1 MLCGF
6 FFSFYFTN
14 VIICLEGVDF
24 MSDLEGLTI
33 VMLLLV
39 VPILIFL
46 LLILVLEIIGRW
58 KLFKKAGKNG
68 WEAIV
73 PFYSSYVYVE
83 ISGLNWWYFLL
94 VIANSFTVIVEDLQ
108 ILAYPVSLI
117 GIFFCNYNISKKL
130 HKDTLF
136 AVLMTLFPFIM
147 LPLIGFSKN
156 YQWDNK
162 VRVSCNGPING
173 NDSSNNNSF
182 DGDFNSSEAMNSN
195 SYDNN
200 TNEIKYCSGCGAKLE
215 KSSKFCFN
223 CGREI

>member
-1 MLCGF
+1 
-6 FFSFYFTN
+6 
-14 VIICLEGVDF
+14 

-33 VMLLLV
+33 VMLLLA

-173 NDSSNNNSF
+173 NDSYNNNSF
-182 DGDFNSSEAMNSN
+182 GGDFNSSEAMNSN

-215 KSSKFCFN
+215 KSSKFCSN

>member
-1 MLCGF
+1 
-6 FFSFYFTN
+6 
-14 VIICLEGVDF
+14 

-173 NDSSNNNSF
+173 NDSYNNNSF
-182 DGDFNSSEAMNSN
+182 GGDFNSSEAMNSN

-215 KSSKFCFN
+215 KSSKFCSN